1 MLQLSGSKHW
11 NKMGFNK
18 ALVVKRFS
26 IDNWIDYGRAKYYLE
41 KNDYDIKAAT
51 EQFNKELVQD
61 ENAKDLTLSRHLR
74 IVKHTSKESEEHILM
89 PGECVSV
96 EGDNEIILLKEGDEG
111 DDKEMKMD
119 ALIGKLPR
127 LDVGKAK
134 FFLDKCNWNLQVAQ
148 NLAELDNMEVS
159 NAAEQMK
166 RYPSQY
172 IDIVDDQVVCRYY
185 EDTGP
190 EPESHLDLFY
200 VLRERYHYTN
210 GEAEYVLKKA
220 DWNFIVALH
229 LSDLYVAY
237 KTYGVYHYEFREKM
251 EEFLNNV
258 YKIYRDSE
266 PLKDIVERMEEDSTF
281 DRDRIAQIEFC
292 KTYKLFKE
300 KERTF
305 KDEDIKKSFEL
316 SIYAAA
322 KVGEEVPLPKGHK
335 ILQGEE
341 ITNDMKILAFTY
353 WTSTDETTAKRILD
367 KVKWNMT
374 DAFKL
379 DECLKNTWK
388 PGHKTKLLKLARE
401 YFGDIEKYRSL
412 QKMLEDSPKSFEKAE
427 TEILVERFKDLP
439 EYENFLNELFG
450 RSYIPKDEVLKTA
463 KQCFK
468 THPSGMSKFEK
479 ELKWFPDWIDFAK
492 ALELAENCF
501 SKDYEDFL
509 NELLYPPYLDT
520 QKTKKLAQEYFEMH
534 KDYKAF
540 EKKLNEQPDNMSAE
554 DIKKVAEEFFKGR
567 KDFQGLLKELLDL
580 PSFDKEKAIK
590 LARKH
595 FRDYTE
601 YEHFKREIKK
611 HPYSIKS
618 IDAWKLVMESFKGHE
633 DYDMFFI
640 QLFSPREVQK
650 ERTMDV
656 ARKYYGYTTEYKK
669 FEKDVNEYWKQF
681 GQEAAK
687 KLVEKHFKKH
697 EGYKNLCTELDNNQY
712 VDKAEAKALAR
723 KHCGYTKEYKEF
735 TKEIDNYAKDFDGE
749 DVRRLARKHFED
761 SQGCGELSKD
771 LYCHTLLDK
780 EETKDLARKHC
791 GYTTQFEDFVK
802 EATEGFNRIQ
812 AKRYAKKYFHDFKAY
827 RPLLTDLD
835 SEDIDKDRAK
845 FIAKKHFGESKDY
858 KAFEKKLNEQP
869 DNMSAEDIKKVA
881 EEFFKGRKEFQGLLK
896 ELLDLPSFDKEKA
909 VDVARKHCGYTTEYK
924 DFLKEVNDYPK
935 AFDSIKAKKLAE
947 KYFKGRQEYDGF
959 LKNMNRG
966 AVDKK
971 RAKNLAES
979 HFGNDK
985 EYKDFLK
992 EVNDYPEDFG
1002 RKHAKKLA
1010 DEYFK
1015 GQEGYEDFCIEL
1027 DNRDIDKDRAK
1038 ILATRHFFDNQHYK
1052 EYLRD
1057 VDGHLEGFGLMET
1070 KKLAVR
1076 YFKGC
1081 KGYGVL
1087 LRNLNNRT
1095 SIDRKGAI
1103 NLAEKYC
1110 GDSNE
1115 YEDFR
1120 RVVSEGFGLVEAKK
1134 LAEKYFKGCEGY
1146 ENLLKV
1152 LDRGDIDKGVVEN
1165 RVKEHFG
1172 SNEKYEDFKKEMAVY
1187 PESFGVVQAR
1197 YLAKKYLEDRE
1208 GYGDLSQELR
1218 IGVISRERTI
1228 FLAEQYC
1235 GYTRKYREFELKINK
1250 YTKDIRSEDAMKLV
1264 EKHFKKH
1271 EEYETFLKE
1280 LFCLPN
1286 IDKERA
1292 KFLAKLYFGSYQ
1304 EYKNFEKDVN
1314 DYPKALDSIKAKE
1327 LAKEHFK
1334 DYKGYRNF
1342 SNKLYSLPKCHR
1354 EDKDAIVNEY
1364 FGKTKE
1370 YRDFAEEI
1378 RNLPNGI
1385 LKREAKN
1392 VSGKNFKC
1400 MQGLGNFWTEL
1411 CRFPYIEKERAKK
1424 LAKKHFG
1431 SNKSYENFKKEM
1443 DSHPYSIKRKRA
1455 LELVE
1460 KHFKEYENYKPL
1472 LKDLS
1477 SEDIDKERAKSLAE
1491 KYFGSST
1498 RYICFVNKVNPY
1510 PEEFGRE
1517 QAMKFA
1523 EEYFKGPEEYYFLK
1537 SKIEDYPE
1545 IIRSKEVIKLAQSYF
1560 EYNEEYK
1567 QFERDIEKLP
1577 SIIERQ
1583 KFEKLNIS
1591 QLIRCLGIWTGLD
1604 YGRLIYVYRSE
1615 ENKLLWPTMKKLAV
1629 ISSKHKEFKL
1639 DNYFLQIDL
1648 LIKEIENIVA
1658 NIPRYATK
1666 KHDVTRLKGKNNVT
1680 NDITEGTNET
1690 RTDELVENSSGAQ
1703 CIPVDLD
1710 LILYKNGVLFD
1721 GGMFRYDW
1729 LVNLRKALRG
1739 ERPFKPQYMDKELRY
1754 NFQDRMDDRCPV
1766 DRMHFYLR
1774 NFYTKI
1780 YEEEDKREAKKVK
1793 AAAVAAKAAKAAEEA
1808 KIDEIIAAAVKAAA
1822 EEAAAEAA
1830 AAAEEAAA
1838 KAAARAAKAAEEAAE
1853 AAKEAAKEAKE
1864 AEEAVE
1870 EATKTAKE
1878 AAKEAAEKSAEDAV
1892 KTAKAAVKTA
1902 TEAIKDAIPKEAETA
1917 EKNSIKLVVEEAAAA
1932 AVAARAAAEAAG
1944 KAEEA
1949 GAKAAAENT
1958 TAKAAAKVAAAKA
1971 AEATKAAVEAVA
1983 KSAEATKVAQD
1994 IRSVVGE
2001 RAASKAA
2008 DIIAKIAEAAEV
2020 AAEAA
2025 EAAARTAEAV
2035 VAAEAAAKAAK
2046 AAAEAAAK
2054 AATKAAA
2061 EAAAKAAEEEEMEVD
2076 A

>member
-1 MLQLSGSKHW
+1 
-11 NKMGFNK
+11 MGFNK

-190 EPESHLDLFY
+190 EPESQLDLFY
-200 VLRERYHYTN
+200 VLRERYHFTN

-450 RSYIPKDEVLKTA
+450 RSYIPKAEVLKTA

-468 THPSGMSKFEK
+468 THPSGMFKFEK

-618 IDAWKLVMESFKGHE
+618 IDARKLVEESFKGRE

-656 ARKYYGYTTEYKK
+656 ARKYYGYTKEYKK

-687 KLVEKHFKKH
+687 TLVEKHFKKH

-712 VDKAEAKALAR
+712 VDKEEAKALAR

-735 TKEIDNYAKDFDGE
+735 KKEIDNYAKDFDGE

-845 FIAKKHFGESKDY
+845 
-858 KAFEKKLNEQP
+858 
-869 DNMSAEDIKKVA
+869 
-881 EEFFKGRKEFQGLLK
+881 
-896 ELLDLPSFDKEKA
+896 
-909 VDVARKHCGYTTEYK
+909 
-924 DFLKEVNDYPK
+924 
-935 AFDSIKAKKLAE
+935 
-947 KYFKGRQEYDGF
+947 
-959 LKNMNRG
+959 
-966 AVDKK
+966 
-971 RAKNLAES
+971 NLAES

-1038 ILATRHFFDNQHYK
+1038 ILAKRHFFDNQHYK

-1197 YLAKKYLEDRE
+1197 HLAKKYLEGRE

-1304 EYKNFEKDVN
+1304 VYKYFEKDVN
-1314 DYPKALDSIKAKE
+1314 DYPKALDSIKARK
-1327 LAKEHFK
+1327 LAEEHFK
-1334 DYKGYRNF
+1334 DYTGYREF
-1342 SNKLYSLPKCHR
+1342 SDKLYSLPKYHR
-1354 EDKDAIVNEY
+1354 EDNDAIVNEY

-1411 CRFPYIEKERAKK
+1411 CRFPYIERERAKK

-1460 KHFKEYENYKPL
+1460 QHFKEYENYKPL
-1472 LKDLS
+1472 LKDLN

-1498 RYICFVNKVNPY
+1498 RYIHFVNKVNRY

-1567 QFERDIEKLP
+1567 QFVRDIEKLP

-1780 YEEEDKREAKKVK
+1780 YEAEDKREAKKVK

-1822 EEAAAEAA
+1822 EEAAAEAG

-1878 AAKEAAEKSAEDAV
+1878 AAKEAETKSAADAV
-1892 KTAKAAVKTA
+1892 ETAKAAVKTA
-1902 TEAIKDAIPKEAETA
+1902 TEAIKDAIKEEAETA
-1917 EKNSIKLVVEEAAAA
+1917 KKNSIKLVVEEAAAA